1 MVYKRVA
8 ILLTE
13 APALFELGCATELFA
28 LARPEFESWYQA
40 EVVTFSSQA
49 LVATGGLL
57 VQAQPVESLDAYD
70 MLVVPCWPT
79 QGERADPVLLLE
91 LQKFYHSG
99 RRLLSFCS
107 GAFLLA
113 EAGLLDGVET
123 TTHWRYAELF
133 QQRYPS
139 VGYLEQVLYTYDG
152 QLGCSAGSSAALDLG
167 LEVIRRDF
175 GAQRANQVARRLVIS
190 GHRQGG
196 QSQFVETPL
205 LASKNVLSETLD
217 WAIEHLS
224 GSLDVAELAQKAGMS
239 RRSFDRKF
247 RASMGLSANVWLI
260 QQKLNLA
267 KQLLEQHGRS
277 IEQVAELAGFE
288 NAITMRHHFRRKLG
302 ISPSQ
307 YRGQLL
313 HQNDL
318 GA

>member
-1 MVYKRVA
+1 MAYMRVA

-49 LVATGGLL
+49 LIATGGLL
-57 VQAQPVESLDAYD
+57 VQARQIDSLDAYD

-79 QGERADPVLLLE
+79 QAGGAEPPLLLE
-91 LQKFYHSG
+91 LKKFYYSG

-113 EAGLLDGVET
+113 EAGLLDGVEA
-123 TTHWRYAELF
+123 TTHWRYAELL
-133 QQRYPS
+133 QERYPS
-139 VGYLEQVLYTYDG
+139 LNYLEQVLYTYDG

-205 LASKNVLSETLD
+205 LASKNPMSETLD
-217 WAIEHLS
+217 WAIEHLCEA
-224 GSLDVAELAQKAGMS
+224 LDVTALAQKASMS
-239 RRSFDRKF
+239 RRNFDRKF

-260 QQKLNLA
+260 QQKLNAA
-267 KQLLEQHGRS
+267 KQLLEQQGCS
-277 IEQVAELAGFE
+277 IEQVAESAGFE
-288 NAITMRHHFRRKLG
+288 NAITMRHHFRRNLG

-313 HQNDL
+313 HQKDL